1 MNTKHFF
8 SESKHASIKVLVI
21 TLLQFPFFL
30 VLHPNSIDMK
40 QENEIIKNQ
49 RKKVIILRIVFSIL
63 CLCLIYNL
71 VLAFAGY
78 RIDYNLLSVFILGFI
93 SYKIFLELRIQSM
106 VLTLTRY
113 LLEDVF
119 QKKFDEKMDGD
130 CNS

>member
-1 MNTKHFF
+1 
-8 SESKHASIKVLVI
+8 
-21 TLLQFPFFL
+21 
-30 VLHPNSIDMK
+30 MK
-40 QENEIIKNQ
+40 QDNEIIKNQ

-71 VLAFAGY
+71 VLAFDGY
-78 RIDYNLLSVFILGFI
+78 RIDYILLSAFILGFI

-119 QKKFDEKMDGD
+119 QKKIDEKLDGD

>member
-1 MNTKHFF
+1 
-8 SESKHASIKVLVI
+8 
-21 TLLQFPFFL
+21 
-30 VLHPNSIDMK
+30 MK
-40 QENEIIKNQ
+40 PDNEIIKNQ

-71 VLAFAGY
+71 ALAFAGY
-78 RIDYNLLSVFILGFI
+78 RIDNILLSSFILGFI

-119 QKKFDEKMDGD
+119 QKKFDKKMDED